1 MASLLYAANLDAPIE
16 VSEEDSDKV
25 GRGEKIGYSY
35 GNVTDLNTGKIY
47 AVFQANRGADNCN
60 CAVTVEAQ

>member
-1 MASLLYAANLDAPIE
+1 MASLLYAAIE

-47 AVFQANRGADNCN
+47 AVFQANCGADNCN
-60 CAVTVEAQ
+60 CAVTVEEQ